1 MLSFLIVVLVIVG
14 LSFIFLGF
22 NIFFRRKGFPETEV
36 GRNKEMRKM
45 GLTCPKCDDIQ
56 NNRKLKSAVRINP
69 EKLRIV
75 NS

>member
-45 GLTCPKCDDIQ
+45 GLTCPKCDNIQ

>member
-45 GLTCPKCDDIQ
+45 GLTCPKCDDMQ